1 MSWFEALFL
10 KVCLNL
16 NLPSNGNQLPNK
28 LNGASAVS
36 STFTRKT
43 GSFYHP

>member
-1 MSWFEALFL
+1 MSWFGALFL
-10 KVCLNL
+10 KACLTL
-16 NLPSNGNQLPNK
+16 NLPSNANQMPNK

-43 GSFYHP
+43 GSFYYP